1 LGKTN
6 DIINKKIGV
15 LIMSLQTAGIHH
27 ITAFAS
33 DPQGIVD
40 FYAGI
45 LGLRMVK
52 KTINFDAPEVYH
64 LYFGDEGG
72 SPGSIITFFPSPGSR
87 KGRIGGGQVGI
98 TTYAVPQGSLGFW
111 ENRLASF
118 GVAVTKTSRFSEQY
132 LQFSD
137 NEGLGLEIVER
148 AEGAKS
154 TWSFGGIT
162 PDEAIKGFGGA
173 VLFSTNPVKTIDA
186 IENLLG
192 FKKVGEDAIYARL
205 QSNGEIGNVIDIP
218 LAVVERGNDG
228 AGAVHHIAWRA
239 KDFDQHLEWRSS
251 VEAYGY
257 HPTPVIDRQYF
268 NAIYFREAG
277 GILFE
282 IATDP
287 PGFANDEPAESLG
300 EKLMLPEWYEPHRAE
315 IEANLQQI
323 KVRILEGK
331 QV

>member
-1 LGKTN
+1 MT
-6 DIINKKIGV
+6 
-15 LIMSLQTAGIHH
+15 LQTAGIHH
-27 ITAFAS
+27 VTAFAS

-64 LYFGDEGG
+64 LYFADEAG

-98 TTYAVPQGSLGFW
+98 TSYAVPQGSLGFW

-118 GVAVTKTSRFSEQY
+118 GIATTKISRFSEQY
-132 LQFSD
+132 LQFKD
-137 NEGLGLEIVER
+137 KEGLGLEIVER
-148 AEGAKS
+148 SEGTKS

-173 VLFSTNPVKTIDA
+173 VLYSTNPAKTIDA
-186 IENLLG
+186 VENLLG
-192 FKKVGEDAIYARL
+192 FKRVGEDGTYARL

-218 LAVVERGNDG
+218 LAAVERGSDG

-239 KDFDQHLEWRSS
+239 SDFAQHLEWRSAA
-251 VEAYGY
+251 EAYGF

-300 EKLMLPEWYEPHRAE
+300 EKLMLPEWFEPHRAE
-315 IEANLQQI
+315 IEANLQPI
-323 KVRILEGK
+323 KARALEAN
-331 QV
+331 QA